1 MRMRIRIIITRHGET
16 EENKKGL
23 LQGHNEG
30 TLSKRGIKQAEQL
43 ASRLQNEE
51 IDLIFTSDLDRA
63 LKTTRIIAKHHPST
77 PVEVSPL
84 LRERNFG
91 DFQGRKRED
100 VGWSLKDKDSCFP
113 DPPNGES
120 VGDVYK
126 RAEEILNHIQAAYNG
141 KTILVSAHGFIGK
154 IIVGILQNKNMED
167 ISAGA
172 SLRNTSLTIFD
183 IREKEKI
190 PVLIDSTDHLDQN

>member
-1 MRMRIRIIITRHGET
+1 MRIIITRHGET
-16 EENKKGL
+16 EENKAGL

-30 TLSKRGIKQAEQL
+30 TLSPKGIEQAEKL
-43 ASRLQNEE
+43 AHRLKNEK
-51 IDLIFTSDLDRA
+51 IDRIFTSDLYRA
-63 LKTTRIIAKHHPST
+63 LKTTAIISKYHKNT
-77 PVEVSPL
+77 RVEISPL

-100 VGWSLKDKDSCFP
+100 VGWSLSDETSGFP

-120 VGDVYK
+120 VTDVYK
-126 RAEEILNHIQAAYNG
+126 RAREILNHIQSAYNG
-141 KTILVSAHGFIGK
+141 KTILLSSHGFIGK
-154 IIVGILQNKNMED
+154 ILVGILQNKNMEE

-183 IREKEKI
+183 IRKEERI
-190 PVLIDSTDHLDQN
+190 PVLIDSVDHLDQK